1 MKHLNRYKVFE
12 TLNSRGSKSLTE
24 SETREIVTKNCNVW
38 LNIDDVSV
46 KKLYRSQRD
55 MGPFVYTDARGTYR
69 GSIEDIQL
77 HIVLMDNLEC
87 WKDYP
92 KYHEGIIGL
101 SNDIPY
107 YGNTL
112 YEMVPFDNIKIV
124 VCPTST
130 IWESFSKHGREFGQ
144 YIYATNHFLDLCNID
159 TNSWEQQN
167 DKYEFDGST
176 IETRLKELSVDE
188 INNCDGCNFLEI
200 MYRELGTK
208 DYNGEDCFNFIKD
221 FLFNPEKRGFSIHNY
236 DESFDIPAGRQIWC
250 SGPVVLLEQESAPE
264 DYTKEWFKE

>member
-1 MKHLNRYKVFE
+1 MKHINRYKIFE

-24 SETREIVTKNCNVW
+24 SEVREIVTKNCNVW
-38 LNIDDVSV
+38 LNIDDVRA

-77 HIVLMDNLEC
+77 HVVLMDNLEC

-101 SNDIPY
+101 SNNIPH
-107 YGNTL
+107 YGDTL

-124 VCPTST
+124 ICPSST
-130 IWESFSKHGREFGQ
+130 IWESFSKHGHEFGQ
-144 YIYATNHFLDLCNID
+144 YIYATRSFLELCDID
-159 TNSWEQQN
+159 SDIWEQ
-167 DKYEFDGST
+167 DGGT
-176 IETRLKELSVDE
+176 IETVLKELSVDE
-188 INNCDGCNFLEI
+188 INNCDGCDFLTI
-200 MYRELGTK
+200 MYRELGDG

-221 FLFNPEKRGFSIHNY
+221 FLFNPEKRGFALITYN
-236 DESFDIPAGRQIWC
+236 ESFDIPSNRQIWC

>member
-38 LNIDDVSV
+38 LNIDDARA

-130 IWESFSKHGREFGQ
+130 IWESFSKHGHEFGQ

-200 MYRELGTK
+200 MCRELGTK

-236 DESFDIPAGRQIWC
+236 DESFDIPDGRQIWC

>member
-24 SETREIVTKNCNVW
+24 SEVREIVTKNCNVW
-38 LNIDDVSV
+38 LNIDNARE

-77 HIVLMDNLEC
+77 HVVLMDNLEC

-101 SNDIPY
+101 SNDLPI
-107 YGNTL
+107 YGDPRSAAL
-112 YEMVPFDNIKIV
+112 YEMVPFDNMKIV
-124 VCPTST
+124 VCPSQD
-130 IWESFSKHGREFGQ
+130 IWSSFSKHGHEFGQ
-144 YIYATNHFLDLCNID
+144 YIYATRDFLDLCNID
-159 TNSWEQQN
+159 SDIWEQT
-167 DKYEFDGST
+167 GGGT
-176 IETRLKELSVDE
+176 IETRLKEMDE
-188 INNCDGCNFLEI
+188 SEVENCDGCEFLEI
-200 MYRELGTK
+200 LYREIGEG
-208 DYNGEDCFNFIKD
+208 DYNGAQCFTFIKD
-221 FLFNPEKRGFSIHNY
+221 VLFNPKKRGFSIHNY
-236 DESFDIPAGRQIWC
+236 DENFDIPSNRQIWC

>member
-12 TLNSRGSKSLTE
+12 TLNSRGSKSVTR
-24 SETREIVTKNCNVW
+24 SEAREIVTKNCNVW
-38 LNIDDVSV
+38 LNIDDARA

-101 SNDIPY
+101 SNNIPH
-107 YGNTL
+107 YGGTL

-124 VCPTST
+124 ICPAAT
-130 IWESFSKHGREFGQ
+130 IWESFSKHGHEFGQ
-144 YIYATNHFLDLCNID
+144 YIYAIRDFLGLCHID
-159 TNSWEQQN
+159 GDTWEQT
-167 DKYEFDGST
+167 GGGT
-176 IETRLKELSVDE
+176 IETRLKELDVSEVE
-188 INNCDGCNFLEI
+188 NCDGCNFLEY
-200 MYRELGTK
+200 MYREIGSD

-221 FLFNPEKRGFSIHNY
+221 YLFNPEKRGFSIHNY
-236 DESFDIPAGRQIWC
+236 DENFDIPANRQIWC
-250 SGPVVLLEQESAPE
+250 SGPVVLLEQESALE